1 MNIID
6 ILRQQSQFLHVYG
19 KRWWTMAKLSFP
31 IMIFQITNSLKNG
44 STTRDT
50 WNTLPAIMS
59 PSCSISMV
67 MFPWAI

>member
-31 IMIFQITNSLKNG
+31 IMIFQITNSLNKWEHHKG
-44 STTRDT
+44 HVGYT
-50 WNTLPAIMS
+50 
-59 PSCSISMV
+59 SCNYVS
-67 MFPWAI
+67 